1 MGGETSGLGSVRKS
15 WLKQRVV
22 SRANYDTVSDAG
34 TQRLY
39 EGIRDRQFYVY
50 IMASGRNGTLYTGMT
65 SNLLQRVYQH
75 KQKLFKGFSSKYGV
89 TLVVYYE
96 IHQTAE
102 SAITREKQIKKWRR
116 KWKIKF
122 IEEMNPYWKDL
133 YDDISGPRST

>member
-1 MGGETSGLGSVRKS
+1 MLHAESWRRNSGAGS
-15 WLKQRVV
+15 
-22 SRANYDTVSDAG
+22 YTTVIPADAG

-39 EGIRDRQFYVY
+39 EGIMDRQFYVY
-50 IMASGRNGTLYTGMT
+50 IMASGRNGTLYTAMT
-65 SNLLQRVYQH
+65 SNLLQRVHQH
-75 KQKLFKGFSSKYGV
+75 KQKLVEGFSSKYGV
-89 TLVVYYE
+89 TLLVYYE

-102 SAITREKQIKKWRR
+102 SPITREKQIKKWRR